1 VLASDPEC
9 RIRVLPRAET
19 NASHGGE
26 RRGSYRGPRQLD
38 NAPADAHPV
47 SGERLSSWRT
57 VRPADEQGILPPYTF
72 NMSDSEPT
80 TFLRDVLA
88 LRDILQ
94 VGEVVLDPRD
104 VIESM
109 ADGLIVAGPNGR
121 FLLFNPA
128 AERLLGMGLLDV
140 PPSDYAAAYG
150 LFLPDTVT
158 PCPAALLPPVSQI
171 TEVPFGDLELFVRNP
186 GVPRGVW
193 LGVTRTPLSDPNGTI
208 YGTGALIRDI
218 TAQRRARD
226 EAESLS
232 KVVEQTADTVVI
244 TDPSGR
250 IEYVNPAFEA
260 TTGYSR
266 AEALGARPSLLKS
279 GAHPPEFYARMWKTV
294 SEGRVFRG
302 TLTNRK
308 KDGQLFL
315 FEQTITP
322 MRGPDGTITRLVSVA
337 KDVTEQ
343 RKAARR
349 EGTLL
354 LARSIQQRFYP
365 TDQPRVP
372 GFDIAGAAFV
382 ADEVGGDYFD
392 FIPMPDDQV
401 GIVIAD
407 VSGHGIDSALLMA
420 EARAVL
426 RSTVQAMSDPGEV
439 LTVVNRVVARDMDD
453 NRFTTMLLARLDPFT
468 RTVTY
473 ASAGHYPGYV
483 LDQSGAVKAELQ
495 ATGLPLGPFAAAREI
510 LSEHLT
516 LEPGD
521 VLVLVTDGVSESEA
535 PDGSFF
541 EMARALEVMQSCL
554 DRRATE
560 IVGRLYSATRTF
572 ADGVP
577 QNDDITIVVCKALS

>member
-1 VLASDPEC
+1 MSASDPT
-9 RIRVLPRAET
+9 P
-19 NASHGGE
+19 
-26 RRGSYRGPRQLD
+26 
-38 NAPADAHPV
+38 
-47 SGERLSSWRT
+47 
-57 VRPADEQGILPPYTF
+57 
-72 NMSDSEPT
+72 
-80 TFLRDVLA
+80 FLRDAVD

-94 VGEVVLDPRD
+94 LRDVVLDPRD
-104 VIESM
+104 VIESI
-109 ADGLIVAGPNGR
+109 ADGLIVAGPDGR
-121 FLLFNPA
+121 FLLFNTA
-128 AERLLGMGLLDV
+128 AERLVGMGVLDV

-158 PCPAALLPPVSQI
+158 PWPQALLPPVNQI
-171 TEVPFGDLELFVRNP
+171 AEESFGDLELFVRNP
-186 GVPRGVW
+186 RVPRGVW
-193 LGVTRTPLSDPNGTI
+193 VGVIRTPLKGPNGTI
-208 YGTGALIRDI
+208 YGTVALLRDI
-218 TAQRRARD
+218 TAQRRDRE

-244 TDPSGR
+244 TDPTGR

-266 AEALGARPSLLKS
+266 AEALGSRPSLLKS
-279 GAHPPEFYARMWKTV
+279 GAHSPEFYARMWNTV
-294 SEGRVFRG
+294 KEGRVFRG

-392 FIPMPDDQV
+392 FISMPEGQV

-420 EARAVL
+420 ETRAVL
-426 RSTVQAMSDPGEV
+426 RSTAQTTSDPGEV
-439 LTVVNRVVARDMDD
+439 LTAVNRVVARDMDD
-453 NRFTTMLLARLDPFT
+453 NRFTTMLLASLDPFT

-483 LDQSGAVKAELQ
+483 LDASGAVKTELQ
-495 ATGLPLGPFAAAREI
+495 ATGLPLGSFAAAREVV
-510 LSEHLT
+510 SERLT

-521 VLVLVTDGVSESEA
+521 VLVLVTDGVAESEA
-535 PDGSFF
+535 PDGAFF
-541 EMARALEVMQSCL
+541 EMSRALEVMQSCL

-560 IVGRLYSATRTF
+560 IVGRLYGATRTF

-577 QNDDITIVVCKALS
+577 QNDDITIVVCKAVS